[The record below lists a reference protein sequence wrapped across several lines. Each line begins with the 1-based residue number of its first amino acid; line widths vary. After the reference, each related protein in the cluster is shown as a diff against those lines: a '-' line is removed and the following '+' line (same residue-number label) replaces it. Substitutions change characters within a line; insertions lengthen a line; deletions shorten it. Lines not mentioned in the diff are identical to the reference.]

1 MPLILEVLGSRPEGE
16 RQLADLPRHADVV
29 VIGGGSTGAS
39 ALYHL
44 IAAGCRSAVLVE
56 RDTLGSGSTGKAAGG
71 IRAQFSDELNIRMAL
86 ENIRRYERFED
97 DFGVDI
103 DFKQWGYLIMI
114 TDEELDAFK
123 AALVLQNRLGVPS
136 EFLTPEEIPR
146 IVPRLRRD
154 DLAGATYCPL
164 DGYATP
170 ESVVQGYASAA
181 QRGGARVVQGCTVR
195 ALVADGEKITGV
207 ETDRGTISTGTV
219 ILAGG
224 VWSAELAATV
234 GLRLP
239 VTPEPRHVWFTE
251 PGDPLPHELPLTID
265 FATGFYFHREG
276 DGLLFGGR
284 ESSLDEVAPHALH
297 RLPLVEELGIKTGW
311 WGYYEMSPDHNA
323 IVGVA
328 ESPNGLLYAT
338 GFSGHGFQ
346 QAPVVGEYLADLAL
360 GREARFDLSPFSV
373 ARFETA
379 AHKPERH
386 VI

>member
-1 MPLILEVLGSRPEGE
+1 LV
-16 RQLADLPRHADVV
+16 ADLPDKADVV

-44 IAAGCRSAVLVE
+44 VAAGCPSAVLIE

-86 ENIRRYERFED
+86 ANISRFERFGEEI
-97 DFGVDI
+97 GAEI

-114 TDEELDAFK
+114 TDEMLDAFK
-123 AALVLQNRLGVPS
+123 AALEVQNRLGVPS
-136 EFLTPEEIPR
+136 EFLTPEEISR
-146 IVPRLRRD
+146 IVPFLRRD

-170 ESVVQGYASAA
+170 EAVVQGYASAA
-181 QRGGARVVQGCTVR
+181 VRSGGRVVQGCAVR
-195 ALVADGEKITGV
+195 ALLADGEKIAGV
-207 ETDRGTISTGTV
+207 ETDRGMIETRSV
-219 ILAGG
+219 ILAAG
-224 VWSAELAATV
+224 VWSVELAAQV

-239 VTPEPRHVWFTE
+239 VTPEARHVWLTE

-265 FATGFYFHREG
+265 FASGFYFHREG
-276 DGLLFGGR
+276 DGLLLGGR
-284 ESSLDEVAPHALH
+284 EDSLDELAPHAVH
-297 RLPLVEELGIKTGW
+297 RLPLLEELGVKRGW

-323 IVGVA
+323 IVGAA
-328 ESPNGLLYAT
+328 ETPAGLLYAT

-346 QAPVVGEYLADLAL
+346 QAPVVGEYLANLAL
-360 GREARFDLSPFSV
+360 DRDVRFDLTPFSA
-373 ARFETA
+373 ARFQSGA
-379 AHKPERH
+379 KKPETH

>member
-1 MPLILEVLGSRPEGE
+1 M
-16 RQLADLPRHADVV
+16 ADLPRTADVV

-44 IAAGCRSAVLVE
+44 VAAGCRSAVLIE
-56 RDTLGSGSTGKAAGG
+56 RDTLGAGSTGKAAGG
-71 IRAQFSDELNIRMAL
+71 IRAQFSDELNIRIAL
-86 ENIRRYERFED
+86 ENIRRFERFED
-97 DFGVDI
+97 EMGVDI

-114 TDEELDAFK
+114 TDEVLDAFK
-123 AALVLQNRLGVPS
+123 AALELQNTLGVPS

-146 IVPRLRRD
+146 IVPMLRRE

-181 QRGGARVVQGCTVR
+181 QRGGGRVVQGCTAR
-195 ALVADGEKITGV
+195 ALVTDNDKIAGV
-207 ETDRGTISTGTV
+207 ETDRGMIETETV
-219 ILAGG
+219 ILTAG
-224 VWSAELAATV
+224 VWSVELAASV
-234 GLRLP
+234 GLQLP
-239 VTPEPRHVWFTE
+239 VTPVARHVWLTE

-284 ESSLDEVAPHALH
+284 ESSLEDLAAHAVH
-297 RLPLVEELGIKTGW
+297 RLPLLEELGVKTGW

-323 IVGVA
+323 LVGTA
-328 ESPNGLLYAT
+328 RSPAGLLYAT

-346 QAPVVGEYLADLAL
+346 QAPVVGEYLADVAL
-360 GREARFDLSPFSV
+360 GREPRFDLSPFSV
-373 ARFETA
+373 DRFETA
-379 AHKPERH
+379 AEKPEMH

>member
-1 MPLILEVLGSRPEGE
+1 
-16 RQLADLPRHADVV
+16 LADLPRNADVV

-239 VTPEPRHVWFTE
+239 VTPEPRHVWLTE

-284 ESSLDEVAPHALH
+284 ESSLDDVAPHALH

-323 IVGVA
+323 IVGAA

>member
-1 MPLILEVLGSRPEGE
+1 VK
-16 RQLADLPRHADVV
+16 LADLPRKADVV

-44 IAAGCRSAVLVE
+44 VAAGCRSAILIE
-56 RDTLGSGSTGKAAGG
+56 RETLGAGSTGKAAGG

-86 ENIRRYERFED
+86 ENIRRFERFEEEI
-97 DFGVDI
+97 GVDI

-114 TDEELDAFK
+114 ADEMLDAFK
-123 AALVLQNRLGVPS
+123 AALELQNGLGVPS

-146 IVPRLRRD
+146 IVPLLRRE

-181 QRGGARVVQGCTVR
+181 LRGGGRVVQGCTVR
-195 ALVADGEKITGV
+195 ALITNGNKIAGV
-207 ETDRGTISTGTV
+207 ETDRGTIETETV
-219 ILAGG
+219 ILAAG
-224 VWSAELAATV
+224 VWSVELAAAV
-234 GLRLP
+234 GLQLP
-239 VTPEPRHVWFTE
+239 VTPVARHVWLTE

-284 ESSLDEVAPHALH
+284 ESSLEDVATHAVH
-297 RLPLVEELGIKTGW
+297 RLPLLEELGVKTGW

-323 IVGVA
+323 IVGQT
-328 ESPNGLLYAT
+328 ESPTGLLYAT

-346 QAPVVGEYLADLAL
+346 QAPVVGEHLADLAL
-360 GREARFDLSPFSV
+360 GRSVRFDLSPFSV
-373 ARFETA
+373 ARFESA
-379 AHKPERH
+379 AEKPERY

>member
-1 MPLILEVLGSRPEGE
+1 
-16 RQLADLPRHADVV
+16 LADLPRHADVV

-44 IAAGCRSAVLVE
+44 VAAGCRSPVLIE

-86 ENIRRYERFED
+86 ENIHRFERFEEEI
-97 DFGVDI
+97 GVDI

-114 TDEELDAFK
+114 TDDLLDSFK
-123 AALVLQNRLGVPS
+123 AALDLQNRLGVPS
-136 EFLTPEEIPR
+136 EFVSADEIPR
-146 IVPRLRRD
+146 IVPSLRHD
-154 DLAGATYCPL
+154 DLAGATFCPL

-170 ESVVQGYASAA
+170 ESVVQGYTSAA
-181 QRGGARVVQGCTVR
+181 TRGGARVVQGRAVR
-195 ALVADGEKITGV
+195 ALLSDGDKISGV
-207 ETDRGTISTGTV
+207 ETDEGTIDTETA
-219 ILAGG
+219 ILAAG
-224 VWSAELAATV
+224 VWSVDVAASV

-239 VTPEPRHVWFTE
+239 VTPEARHVWLTE

-265 FATGFYFHREG
+265 FPTGFYFHREG
-276 DGLLFGGR
+276 DALLLGGR
-284 ESSLDEVAPHALH
+284 EDSLDDIAPHAVH
-297 RLPLVEELGIKTGW
+297 RLPLLEDLGVQTGW

-323 IVGVA
+323 IVGAAV
-328 ESPNGLLYAT
+328 SPAGLLYAT

-360 GREARFDLSPFSV
+360 GRQPRFDLSPFSV
-373 ARFETA
+373 ARFETETD
-379 AHKPERH
+379 KPERY

>member
-1 MPLILEVLGSRPEGE
+1 M
-16 RQLADLPRHADVV
+16 ADLPDNADVV

-39 ALYHL
+39 AIYHL
-44 IAAGCRSAVLVE
+44 VAAGCRSAVLIE

-86 ENIRRYERFED
+86 ENIRRFERFEEEM
-97 DFGVDI
+97 GVDI

-114 TDEELDAFK
+114 TDEMLDAFK
-123 AALVLQNRLGVPS
+123 AALKLQNRLGVPS

-146 IVPRLRRD
+146 IVPFLRRD

-170 ESVVQGYASAA
+170 EAVVQGYASAA
-181 QRGGARVVQGCTVR
+181 LRGGGRVVQGCAVR
-195 ALVADGEKITGV
+195 ALLVDGEKIAGV
-207 ETDRGTISTGTV
+207 ETDRGTIDTETV
-219 ILAGG
+219 ILTAG
-224 VWSAELAATV
+224 VWSVELAASV
-234 GLRLP
+234 GLLLP
-239 VTPEPRHVWFTE
+239 VTPEARHVWLTE
-251 PGDPLPHELPLTID
+251 PGDPLPYELPLTID

-276 DGLLFGGR
+276 DGLLLGGR
-284 ESSLDEVAPHALH
+284 EDSLDDLAAPAVH
-297 RLPLVEELGIKTGW
+297 RLPLLEELGVKRGW

-323 IVGVA
+323 IVGAA
-328 ESPNGLLYAT
+328 ESPAGLLYAT

-360 GREARFDLSPFSV
+360 GRDVRFDLTPFSV

-379 AHKPERH
+379 AEKPETY